1 MERINW
7 GIIGCGDVTEVKSG
21 PAFNKVKNSKIIAVM
36 RRNEEKAK
44 DYASRHQ
51 IEKYYTSGIDLINDP
66 EINSI
71 YIATPPAF
79 HKDYAIQALKAG
91 KNVYIEKPV
100 TLTVIECEEIITAEK
115 TYHKK
120 VTVAHYRRALPLF
133 KKLKELISDKIIGD
147 IRIIDLKLLQRL
159 GSDKIAQADEN
170 WRINPTLSGGGLFY
184 DLAPHQLDILV
195 QIFGEPVY
203 TSGFSRNQS
212 QQNEVADITLGH
224 IIFENNIVFN
234 GIWNFNSHPD
244 NEVEKCEIIGSK
256 GKIEFAF
263 FGNTLDLTVEGK
275 SVKMHFDNPFHIQ
288 QNMIEKTVNYFLGE
302 EENPC
307 SLNDALL
314 SLKIMEI
321 FGRDNPRVIFGSE
334 LLGQS

>member
-1 MERINW
+1 MDKIFW

-21 PAFNKVKNSKIIAVM
+21 LAFNKVANSEIIAVM
-36 RRNEEKAK
+36 RRNEEKVK
-44 DYASRHQ
+44 DYAQRHQ
-51 IEKYYTSGIDLINDP
+51 ISKYYTSADDLINYA
-66 EINSI
+66 EINAI

-100 TLTVIECEEIITAEK
+100 TLTVAECEAIIEAKK
-115 TYHKK
+115 TYQKK

-133 KKLKELISDKIIGD
+133 IKLKELIDNKTLGD
-147 IRIIDLKLLQRL
+147 IRLIDLKLLQRL
-159 GSDKIAQADEN
+159 GSDKIAQTDEN
-170 WRINPTLSGGGLFY
+170 WRINPALSGGGLFY

-195 QIFGEPVY
+195 HIFGNPNY
-203 TSGFSRNQS
+203 CSGFSKNQS
-212 QQNEVADITLGH
+212 QQNEVADITCGH
-224 IIFENNIVFN
+224 LVFENEIVFN

-244 NEVEKCEIIGSK
+244 NELEVCQIIGSK

-275 SVKMHFDNPFHIQ
+275 TVKMHFENPFHIQ
-288 QNMIEKTVNYFLGE
+288 QNMIEKTVNYFLGQ

-307 SLNDALL
+307 SLNDALM
-314 SLKIMEI
+314 SLKIIEI
-321 FGRDNPRVIFGSE
+321 FGRNNN
-334 LLGQS
+334 